1 MIFGQ
6 VGKHIRRCLAQSFCA
21 IRIRSKSSTQIKASK
36 SLRVLLQVFPSSG
49 LVTSHGVF
57 FRMRDRLQ
65 ASSYGIQPAIACR
78 QAPTG
83 FNLPSLA
90 GKLLQRF
97 VGASLLAISGFLHQ
111 DFEFD
116 GI

>member
-1 MIFGQ
+1 
-6 VGKHIRRCLAQSFCA
+6 
-21 IRIRSKSSTQIKASK
+21 
-36 SLRVLLQVFPSSG
+36 VLLQVFPSSG

-78 QAPTG
+78 QAPTAIQG
-83 FNLPSLA
+83 Y
-90 GKLLQRF
+90 F